1 MDAVLIV
8 PEAELLPLPAPAG
21 LLHFLLLLTFFLH
34 LVAMNGL
41 LGWIL
46 LAAWN
51 RLRARSDSDQHA
63 LLARRLS
70 GVAPNLVATTVSL
83 GVAPLLFVQTLFG
96 QFFFTSSILMGWG
109 WFSVIVVLI
118 LAYYGTYW
126 LAVRAGAPDSD
137 RRDTPLAVVVAL
149 MFLWVAFMYSNN
161 TSLMLAPQRWSTLY
175 FASPGGWHL
184 NFAAAQLLPR
194 YLHMVLGALAVGG
207 LALAWWGRLRSR
219 AVPGDQ
225 QGAFMYHQG
234 LSVFGWVTMANVG
247 MGLWYYLALARPVR
261 LLFMGQD
268 MLGTAS
274 FSVGFLAGLVAIALA
289 MRLRK
294 STLDRRASGKRA
306 SDRSASDAG
315 LKGLALLT
323 AVTVLTLVTMIAM
336 RDIVRGGYLADHY
349 QPAAFP
355 VQTQLFNI
363 IVFAV
368 LFLAGIGTTVWM
380 VRKLY
385 LARTS

>member
-1 MDAVLIV
+1 MDAALIV

-63 LLARRLS
+63 LLARRLN
-70 GVAPNLVATTVSL
+70 GIAPNLVAATVTL

-96 QFFFTSSILMGWG
+96 QFFFTSSIIMGWG

-137 RRDTPLAVVVAL
+137 RRSTPLAVVVAL
-149 MFLWVAFMYSNN
+149 MFLWVAFMYTNN

-184 NFAAAQLLPR
+184 NFADAQLVPR

-219 AVPGDQ
+219 AVAGDQ
-225 QGAFMYHQG
+225 QGAFMYRQG
-234 LSVFGWVTMANVG
+234 LSVFGWVTMANVA

-268 MLGTAS
+268 MLGTAA
-274 FSVGFLAGLVAIALA
+274 FSIGFLAGLIAIALA

-294 STLDRRASGKRA
+294 STLDKRA
-306 SDRSASDAG
+306 ADKRSSGTD
-315 LKGLALLT
+315 LKGLTLLT

-336 RDIVRGGYLADHY
+336 RDIVRSGYLADHY
-349 QPAAFP
+349 QPATFP
-355 VQTQLFNI
+355 VQTQLLNL

-368 LFLAGIGTTVWM
+368 LLLAGIGTTVWM

-385 LARTS
+385 LARTG